1 MHKMRLIA
9 LAGVVAGL
17 VAGCGGSDADH
28 GNGQTVL
35 AGTMGSVSAAIK
47 PARFASVKFG
57 GGGYVP
63 GLVFHPTSPDV
74 LYARTDVGGAYRW
87 DPATKSWIAIT
98 DGFGPDEGGYHG
110 SETLA
115 LDPNDDQRV
124 YLSGGMYVSAAG
136 HARLYISTDRGTHWT
151 HVELPFPAGGN
162 SQGRAVGERLMVDP
176 NDSTILFYA
185 TRTAGLWKS
194 TDRGQTWNQVTSL
207 ASAKMTQAQVDATFW
222 SSPIGME
229 QVIFDTNTTGTGSAT
244 QTIYTA
250 VAPDYAGV
258 AGLNHALYKT
268 TDGGK
273 SWTGIATPADVQGFI
288 IPHMVRAK
296 DGMMYVAFTKGTG
309 PGAGGPCRLYKFDGT
324 HWTLLKGYDDTQW
337 TSFGMG
343 GLSVSGTG
351 ANTRIALGVTNS
363 WGNWQG
369 QPVVQ
374 LSDDGGATWR
384 EIAAMMP
391 HVSAGGGFSGWMD
404 DVEIDPNNRDRILHV
419 TGGGVVETRNASDAA
434 PTWTYPNEG
443 IEEVA
448 TKALMTPPAGAS
460 YTLLRSGLDVGT
472 FVQTELTKRPTRGP
486 NGFFNSAYSVD
497 MAWSN
502 PAYMATIGAATSG
515 TPDRLGAYSSDSGV
529 TWTAFATNHPDART
543 HQDEAASIAV
553 TKTGSAVWAP
563 SSSVPAWT
571 ADNGNTWTYTN
582 LPALANSGVSRGY
595 HLVAD
600 RKNPNKVYAYNSG
613 GAWWQQW
620 SETARFFTS
629 TDGGRT
635 FTESTTFP
643 ATGTALNSFQA
654 TAVAVNPN
662 VEGDIWLVDGFNIL
676 HSTDSGANW
685 TRLKVTQSI
694 PDPNNYFQ
702 PKIYGATSIA
712 LGKAP
717 VGAKYSASIYVV
729 GVINGQW
736 GLYRS
741 DDGGVNWTRYNDDL
755 HQYAGI
761 SHLAADQAVPG
772 RVYFAGA
779 ARGVLFTY

>member
-1 MHKMRLIA
+1 MKKMRLIA
-9 LAGVVAGL
+9 LAGIVAGIA
-17 VAGCGGSDADH
+17 AGCGGSDADR
-28 GNGQTVL
+28 GNGTVL
-35 AGTMGSVSAAIK
+35 AGTIGAASPTIK
-47 PARFASVKFG
+47 TARFASAIFG

-63 GLVFHPTSPDV
+63 GLIYHPTTPDL

-87 DPATKSWIAIT
+87 DPATSSWISIT
-98 DGFGPDEGGYHG
+98 DGFGADEGGYHG
-110 SETLA
+110 SETMA

-124 YLSGGMYVSAAG
+124 YMSGGMYVSADG

-151 HVELPFPAGGN
+151 HVELPFSAGSN
-162 SQGRAVGERLMVDP
+162 SQGRAIGERLMVDP
-176 NDSTILFYA
+176 NDPTILFYA

-194 TDRGQTWNQVTSL
+194 ADRGQTWNQVTSL
-207 ASAKMTQAQVDATFW
+207 SSAKMTQDQVNASYW
-222 SSPIGME
+222 SSPVGME
-229 QVIFDTNTTGTGSAT
+229 QVIFDTDTKGTGTAT

-258 AGLNHALYKT
+258 AGLNYAMYKT
-268 TDGGK
+268 TDGGAT
-273 SWTGIATPADVQGFI
+273 WTGIATPADVQGFI

-296 DGMMYVAFTKGTG
+296 DGMMYVAFTKGEG

-324 HWTLLKGYDDTQW
+324 NWTLLKGYDDTQW
-337 TSFGMG
+337 SSFGMG

-351 ANTRIALGVTNS
+351 AHTRIALGVTNT

-391 HVSAGGGFSGWMD
+391 HIPDGGGFSGWMD
-404 DVEIDPNNRDRILHV
+404 DVEIDPNNPDHILHV
-419 TGGGVVETRNASDAA
+419 TGGGVVETRNASDAK
-434 PTWTYPNEG
+434 PTWSYPNAG

-448 TKALMTPPAGAS
+448 TKALATPPAGAGYS
-460 YTLLRSGLDVGT
+460 LLRSGLDVGT
-472 FVQTELTKRPTRGP
+472 QVQTELTKRPTRGAS
-486 NGFFNSAYSVD
+486 GFSSTFGADV
-497 MAWSN
+497 AWSN
-502 PAYMATIGAATSG
+502 PAYMATIGAGAWG
-515 TPDRLGAYSSDSGV
+515 TPDNLGAYSTDSGV
-529 TWTAFATNHPDART
+529 TWTAFATNHPDAKAN
-543 HQDEAASIAV
+543 QSEAASIAV
-553 TKTGSAVWAP
+553 TKPGNAVWAP
-563 SSSVPAWT
+563 AESVPAWT

-582 LPALANSGVSRGY
+582 LPALSTAWVSRGY
-595 HLVAD
+595 HVVAD

-613 GAWWQQW
+613 GAWWMQW
-620 SETARFFTS
+620 SEQVRFFTS
-629 TDGGRT
+629 TDGGHT
-635 FTESTTFP
+635 FTESATFP
-643 ATGTALNSFQA
+643 TSGASFNSFQA
-654 TAVAVNPN
+654 TSVAVNPY
-662 VEGDIWLVDGFNIL
+662 VEGDVWVVDGFSIL
-676 HSTDSGANW
+676 HSTDSGAHW
-685 TRLKVTQSI
+685 TKLNVTQSI

-702 PKIYGATSIA
+702 PKMYGATSIA

-717 VGAKYSASIYVV
+717 AGAKYSASIYIV

-741 DDGGVNWTRYNDDL
+741 DDGAANWTRINDDL

-761 SHLAADQAVPG
+761 SNLAADQNVPG